1 MGFFVVVDV
10 CGQGEGRQQRYHQK
24 NRCDDDWP
32 RIERHM
38 TNGLPHEPFATP
50 FAGSSLNRDSSIGG
64 LVEIWQSRNV
74 CVGEPHAPLGGAE
87 QSGAEGKGQRVGK
100 GRQGGEGQRVGKG
113 QRVDKRQRV
122 GKGQRPGGAARGR
135 GRLQPCASPRTSRPL
150 LPFLPLAD
158 RLVSTAFH
166 RVRLVFR
173 GLWLCHNRLEE
184 PRRAAVAA
192 SRAAGACRSLAA
204 TVRRVAA
211 GKGSVT

>member
-1 MGFFVVVDV
+1 MAKPKRLR
-10 CGQGEGRQQRYHQK
+10 GRTACPVG
-24 NRCDDDWP
+24 RC
-32 RIERHM
+32 RAKRRRRER
-38 TNGLPHEPFATP
+38 A
-50 FAGSSLNRDSSIGG
+50 A
-64 LVEIWQSRNV
+64 SR
-74 CVGEPHAPLGGAE
+74 
-87 QSGAEGKGQRVGK
+87 Q
-100 GRQGGEGQRVGKG
+100 
-113 QRVDKRQRV
+113 
-122 GKGQRPGGAARGR
+122 GAARWRRSTTRRGGKVAKGSEPARDSDPAGR
-135 GRLQPCASPRTSRPL
+135 QEAEGGEAARSGCKGRLPLCASPRTSRPL

-158 RLVSTAFH
+158 WLASTAFH